1 MGYRLLLQII
11 ALLTISVSFLAY
23 SVILFEPGNLV
34 ARGGVVVVTI
44 NYRLGLLGWAENSGA
59 WGRSDVTGNQ
69 AFRDQILALQWVKKN
84 IASFGGDPSKVTVFG
99 ESAGGTS
106 IRALLSAP
114 SAWDLYK
121 GVIGQS

>member
-1 MGYRLLLQII
+1 MWDIVPLLQINC
-11 ALLTISVSFLAY
+11 LTDYFSSAY
-23 SVILFEPGNLV
+23 SSVIIFEPGNLV
-34 ARGGVVVVTI
+34 ARGGVVVVSI

-84 IASFGGDPSKVTVFG
+84 IASFGGDPNKVTVFG

-106 IRALLSAP
+106 IRALLAAP
-114 SAWDLYK
+114 STWDLYK

>member
-1 MGYRLLLQII
+1 M
-11 ALLTISVSFLAY
+11 
-23 SVILFEPGNLV
+23 

-84 IASFGGDPSKVTVFG
+84 IASFGGDPNKVTVFG
-99 ESAGGTS
+99 ESAGATS

-114 SAWDLYK
+114 SAWGLYK
-121 GVIGQS
+121 GVIGQSDPINIGKWCQSVTIPKLFSIHSNQLTFC